1 MAYQTESGLWEAESV
16 AGVLPETITI
26 TPDGLIGT
34 AHPGTFAPSMTPGFT
49 AIVVSSE
56 GVSWTEIGRVD
67 GLYLRQ
73 IRPLDGT
80 RFIAAGNETEPSEE
94 GFTVRSSGLWEIELS
109 EDIASILNS
118 Q

>member
-1 MAYQTESGLWEAESV
+1 
-16 AGVLPETITI
+16 
-26 TPDGLIGT
+26 
-34 AHPGTFAPSMTPGFT
+34 MTPGFT

-56 GVSWTEIGRVD
+56 GVSWAEIGRVD

-73 IRPLDGT
+73 IRPLDDT
-80 RFIAAGNETEPSEE
+80 RFIAAGNETEPSDG
-94 GFTVRSSGLWEIELS
+94 GFTVPSSGLWEIELS